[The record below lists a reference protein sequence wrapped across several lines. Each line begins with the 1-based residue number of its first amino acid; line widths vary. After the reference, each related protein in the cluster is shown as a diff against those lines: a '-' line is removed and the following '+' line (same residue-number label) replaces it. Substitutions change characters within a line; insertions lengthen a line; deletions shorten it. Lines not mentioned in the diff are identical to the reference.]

1 MRARWIFAVV
11 CAVLVAGCGDD
22 DGPSGSGD
30 SSPPSVSLDEP
41 GAGELLSGTV
51 TLEATASDN
60 VGVESVEFLL
70 DGEVLGSDAEAPYT
84 LSWNTLESDEGAHT
98 LAARATDAAGLTTT
112 TPDVEVG
119 VGNTPGSIEITVEMV
134 GGVTDADGFD
144 VLVDGVSR
152 GALAGAGS
160 LTVSDVA
167 PGSHG
172 VSIGRL
178 RPFCDTEIVEA
189 VVPSGGTTTTEVV
202 ISCLPG
208 APGGWVLMR
217 GTPVGGPFELVAL
230 SLESGSST
238 VLESQGHADAAL
250 SPDGTRLAMIEETTL
265 YLADANG
272 ANATPLAV
280 VLPTGASSPR
290 WSPDGASIVFFA
302 ERGAVADLY
311 IVDADGTDLRPVFA
325 AASAHHRVEPSWSS
339 TGRLAYSEVAG
350 LLFDGVSAIWT
361 ADPDGSDAIQVTPDG
376 LDRQPVWSPDGSEI
390 VFARAATVGQPMRDL
405 FAVAAAGGDARRL
418 TNDAESESTPVWS
431 PDGSWVAYHRDGPL
445 WAVSAEGANLVPLS
459 DGYDIIEPLDW
470 RAGAAPAP

>member
-1 MRARWIFAVV
+1 M
-11 CAVLVAGCGDD
+11 
-22 DGPSGSGD
+22 
-30 SSPPSVSLDEP
+30 
-41 GAGELLSGTV
+41 
-51 TLEATASDN
+51 
-60 VGVESVEFLL
+60 
-70 DGEVLGSDAEAPYT
+70 
-84 LSWNTLESDEGAHT
+84 
-98 LAARATDAAGLTTT
+98 
-112 TPDVEVG
+112 
-119 VGNTPGSIEITVEMV
+119 
-134 GGVTDADGFD
+134 
-144 VLVDGVSR
+144 
-152 GALAGAGS
+152 
-160 LTVSDVA
+160 
-167 PGSHG
+167 
-172 VSIGRL
+172 
-178 RPFCDTEIVEA
+178 
-189 VVPSGGTTTTEVV
+189 
-202 ISCLPG
+202 
-208 APGGWVLMR
+208 
-217 GTPVGGPFELVAL
+217 
-230 SLESGSST
+230 
-238 VLESQGHADAAL
+238 
-250 SPDGTRLAMIEETTL
+250 
-265 YLADANG
+265 
-272 ANATPLAV
+272 
-280 VLPTGASSPR
+280 
-290 WSPDGASIVFFA
+290 FFA